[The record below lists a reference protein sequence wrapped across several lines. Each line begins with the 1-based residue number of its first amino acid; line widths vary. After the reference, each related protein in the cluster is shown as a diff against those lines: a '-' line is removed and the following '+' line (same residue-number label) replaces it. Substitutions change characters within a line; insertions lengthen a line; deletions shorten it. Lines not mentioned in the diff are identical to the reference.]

1 MTEHNNTPLNQD
13 EYLRALMP
21 DASEAE
27 IGEAKRAVQDF
38 LQMVL
43 KLREEREKEEK
54 LDQTLLD
61 LLV

>member
-13 EYLRALMP
+13 EYLRGLMP

-27 IGEAKRAVQDF
+27 IGEAKRAVFDF
-38 LQMVL
+38 LQVVM
-43 KLREEREKEEK
+43 KLRAEREDEKK

>member
-21 DASEAE
+21 NASDDE
-27 IGEAKRAVQDF
+27 IAAAKRAVFDF
-38 LQMVL
+38 LQMVMQ
-43 KLREEREKEEK
+43 LREEREKEEK